1 MTRKAQGPEP
11 AVLDPGWTKLAF
23 LRPQSTSAGE
33 GFSNSLEFSG
43 DRVWQCPVFVGGE
56 NEMREYECY
65 SSPTRMILIDLSV
78 TSRHICRSGALRL
91 QLLKKI
97 NSFHLPTGGFEG
109 GCQSLSGNNKNGA
122 VSCFFFLSEEER
134 KGKR

>member
-1 MTRKAQGPEP
+1 M
-11 AVLDPGWTKLAF
+11 
-23 LRPQSTSAGE
+23 
-33 GFSNSLEFSG
+33 
-43 DRVWQCPVFVGGE
+43 WQCPVFVGGE

-109 GCQSLSGNNKNGA
+109 GCQSLGGNNKNGA
-122 VSCFFFLSEEER
+122 VSWFFFFF
-134 KGKR
+134 